1 MLALTDIWS
10 AIRNAC
16 ASRLGTVSA
25 YFNIE
30 HVENLFNSLVKVE
43 FYVLVNLVPHFLF

>member
-1 MLALTDIWS
+1 MLSLTDIWS

-16 ASRLGTVSA
+16 ASRLGPVAS

-30 HVENLFNSLVKVE
+30 HVESLFNSLVKVLYSR
-43 FYVLVNLVPHFLF
+43 FYYI